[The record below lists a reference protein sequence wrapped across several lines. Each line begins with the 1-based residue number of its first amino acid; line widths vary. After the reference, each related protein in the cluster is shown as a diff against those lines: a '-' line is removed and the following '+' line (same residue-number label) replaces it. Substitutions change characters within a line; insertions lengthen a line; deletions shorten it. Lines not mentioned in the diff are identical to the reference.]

1 MPCRPK
7 GPDKAAPGSIAGMN
21 HGSRLSGTGSSR
33 AFELGQFCDR
43 CDSEIS
49 FVSREAKTMKQRLLM
64 MMLVLAVAALWASP
78 VFAQATGTI
87 KGTCKDM
94 EGKPIAGANVEWANT
109 DNGRKYNLKTNNKG
123 EYFSLGIEPGKY
135 KITLTKDGKQ
145 LDQVGNFPVGLDESV
160 LDFDLKK
167 SQTEAAQ
174 QKGISAEQLKQMQEA
189 QTKNAKE
196 VNTVKTLNEKLAAAN
211 QAMQTNDFET
221 AVTTLNE
228 ATQIDPTRD
237 LLWARLGDA
246 NLGAGPKQTDTTE
259 KAKRFGDAV
268 TDYQKAI
275 ELKKKSMEG
284 SPKPEDA
291 KYLAAYYNNLGQ
303 AEARSGQLEDS
314 VKAYDQAAQ
323 LNPSGAAQ
331 YYYNQGAVLTNSGK
345 VDEANAAFDKSIA
358 ADPNKAEAY
367 YQKGVNLINKAT
379 TDKTGKVIPAPGT
392 AEALNKYLEL
402 QPTGQFADG
411 AKGMLQ
417 YIGSSIETSYGA
429 TKKKAAATPKK

>member
-1 MPCRPK
+1 
-7 GPDKAAPGSIAGMN
+7 
-21 HGSRLSGTGSSR
+21 
-33 AFELGQFCDR
+33 
-43 CDSEIS
+43 
-49 FVSREAKTMKQRLLM
+49 MKQRLLIV
-64 MMLVLAVAALWASP
+64 MLVVAVATLCVSP
-78 VFAQATGTI
+78 AFAQATGTV
-87 KGTCKDM
+87 KGTAKNMD
-94 EGKPIAGANVEWANT
+94 GTPIVGANVEWANT
-109 DNGRKYNLKTNNKG
+109 DNGRKYNLKTNKKG

-135 KITLTKDGKQ
+135 KVTLTQDGKQ
-145 LDQVGNFPVGLDESV
+145 LDQVGNFPVGLDEAV

-167 SQTEAAQ
+167 SQAEAAQ
-174 QKGISAEQLKQMQEA
+174 QKGISPEQLKQMQEA
-189 QTKNAKE
+189 QAKNAKE
-196 VNTVKTLNEKLAAAN
+196 VDTVKSLNEKLAAAN
-211 QAMQTNDFET
+211 QAMQTGDFES
-221 AVTTLNE
+221 AVTTLNQ
-228 ATQIDPTRD
+228 ATQIDPSRD

-275 ELKKKSMEG
+275 DLKKKAMEAA
-284 SPKPEDA
+284 PKPEDS

-303 AEARSGQLEDS
+303 AQARTGQIDDS
-314 VKAYDQAAQ
+314 VKSYDQAAQ
-323 LNPSGAAQ
+323 LNPAGAAQ
-331 YYYNQGAVLTNSGK
+331 YYYNQGAVLTNTGK

-358 ADPNKAEAY
+358 ADPTKAEAY

-402 QPTGQFADG
+402 QPTGPFAEG

-429 TKKKAAATPKK
+429 KKKAATTKK

>member
-1 MPCRPK
+1 
-7 GPDKAAPGSIAGMN
+7 
-21 HGSRLSGTGSSR
+21 
-33 AFELGQFCDR
+33 
-43 CDSEIS
+43 
-49 FVSREAKTMKQRLLM
+49 MKQRLLM
-64 MMLVLAVAALWASP
+64 VMLVMAVAALCVSP

-87 KGTCKDM
+87 KGTCKNLD
-94 EGKPIAGANVEWANT
+94 GTPVIGANVEWTNT
-109 DNGRKYNLKTNNKG
+109 DNGRKYNLKTNKKG

-135 KITLTKDGKQ
+135 KVVLTGADGKQ
-145 LDQVGNFPVGLDESV
+145 LDQVSNFPVGVDEAV

-167 SQTEAAQ
+167 SQAEAAQ

-189 QTKNAKE
+189 QAKNAKE
-196 VNTVKTLNEKLAAAN
+196 VTTVKALNEKLAAAN
-211 QAMQTNDFET
+211 QAMQTGDFET

-228 ATQIDPTRD
+228 ATQIDPSRD

-246 NLGAGPKQTDTTE
+246 NLGAGPKQTDTTQ
-259 KAKRFGDAV
+259 KAKRYGDAV

-275 ELKKKSMEG
+275 DLKKQNMG
-284 SPKPEDA
+284 TTPKPEDP
-291 KYLAAYYNNLGQ
+291 KTLAAYYNNLGQ
-303 AEARSGQLEDS
+303 AEARTGQLEEA

-323 LNPSGAAQ
+323 LNPAGAAQ

-358 ADPNKAEAY
+358 ADPTKADAY

-379 TDKTGKVIPAPGT
+379 TDKSGKVIPAPGT

-402 QPTGQFADG
+402 QPTGTFAEG

-417 YIGSSIETSYGA
+417 YIGSSIETSYGNTA
-429 TKKKAAATPKK
+429 KKKK